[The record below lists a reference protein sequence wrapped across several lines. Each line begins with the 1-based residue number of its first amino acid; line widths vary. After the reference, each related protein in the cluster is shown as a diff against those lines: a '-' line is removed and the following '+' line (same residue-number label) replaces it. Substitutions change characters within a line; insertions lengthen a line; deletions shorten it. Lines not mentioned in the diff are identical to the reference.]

1 MEAVTIINTN
11 RKLNAATSKYLGV
24 HLDKSKWVARLTVNG
39 KRIEVGRY
47 DSEEEAGRAFN
58 NASLFHHGAFA
69 KLNVLQST
77 QKKEC
82 RS

>member
-1 MEAVTIINTN
+1 MTIINTN

-24 HLDKSKWVARLTVNG
+24 HLDKAKWVARLTVNG

-47 DSEEEAGRAFN
+47 DSEEDAGRAFN
-58 NASLFHHGAFA
+58 NASLLHHGVFA

-77 QKKEC
+77 PKREYRTAQ
-82 RS
+82 